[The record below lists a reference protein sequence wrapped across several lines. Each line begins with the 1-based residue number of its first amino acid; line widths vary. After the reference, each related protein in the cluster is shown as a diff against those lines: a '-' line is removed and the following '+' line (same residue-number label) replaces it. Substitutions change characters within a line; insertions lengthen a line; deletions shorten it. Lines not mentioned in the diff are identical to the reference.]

1 MELLKKI
8 KLNKISIGI
17 IGLGYVGLPLL
28 EGFASKNL
36 KVTGFDIDKN
46 KITKLKKGQ
55 SYINHI
61 KLNRIHKNKKV
72 VFTSNFQKISNMDL
86 IILCLPT
93 PLKKNKLPDL
103 SFIKK
108 TLSSIKKF
116 LKPNQA
122 ISLESTTY
130 PGTTREI
137 IYPFLKKKFDVGKNF
152 FLIYSPEREDPGRKN
167 ILLQNIPKLLGGY
180 SETCEKIGKEFYK
193 KFFKKIII
201 TKNLETAEFSKIFE
215 NIFRAVNISLVN
227 EMKFL
232 SEKMKVDFNDVVK
245 ASSSK
250 PFGFMPFYP
259 GPGIGGHCIPIDPL
273 YLSYKASQYGL
284 KTQLIDTSFKVNYE
298 TTKRIS
304 RIIITKTKKNKPRIL
319 IIGISYKKNIDD
331 VRESPALKI
340 IEDLKAKGALV
351 DYHDPYIKIFPENRI
366 FYVKMKS
373 KNLNAKMLKSYDSV
387 FICTDHDDINYDL
400 IIKNANQIFDSRNV
414 FKRLSG
420 KVIKV

>member
-55 SYINHI
+55 SYISHI

-72 VFTSNFQKISNMDL
+72 VFTSNFQKISNIDF

-130 PGTTREI
+130 PGTTREV

-167 ILLQNIPKLLGGY
+167 ILLQNIPKILGGY

-193 KFFKKIII
+193 KFFKEIII
-201 TKNLETAEFSKIFE
+201 KKNLETAEFSKIFE

-227 EMKFL
+227 EMKIL

-298 TTKRIS
+298 TTKEFLGLLSLKQKKIS
-304 RIIITKTKKNKPRIL
+304 
-319 IIGISYKKNIDD
+319 
-331 VRESPALKI
+331 
-340 IEDLKAKGALV
+340 
-351 DYHDPYIKIFPENRI
+351 PE
-366 FYVKMKS
+366 F
-373 KNLNAKMLKSYDSV
+373 
-387 FICTDHDDINYDL
+387 
-400 IIKNANQIFDSRNV
+400 
-414 FKRLSG
+414 
-420 KVIKV
+420 